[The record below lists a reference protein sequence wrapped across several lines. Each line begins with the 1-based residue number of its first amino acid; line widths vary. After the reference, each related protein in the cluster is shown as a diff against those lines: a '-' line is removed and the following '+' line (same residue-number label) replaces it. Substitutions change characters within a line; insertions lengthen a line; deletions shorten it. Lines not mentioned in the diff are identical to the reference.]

1 MATTTTVVVSPRRTR
16 LPRQVRRGGW
26 TIGVWAL
33 LIAMVGW
40 YSSQIPQFGAF
51 ELTSITKGSIPLV
64 CLAIGQAAIVIG
76 GGVDLG
82 LGAVMLLANVTAAR
96 AMEGKSF
103 AAVIVIGLIVLV
115 GAASVEA
122 LVGWVVSVSGVPDI
136 VVTLATS
143 YIWSGVALKV
153 LPSPGGGTADR
164 LRWLFTGDPSGF
176 SENPIV
182 PLIVMAVAVAAAA
195 MILRRTTTGLS
206 IYAIGSNQ
214 VAARLAGVDERRA
227 RIASY
232 SVGGL
237 FAGLAGLA
245 NLGVT
250 GSGDARFSIGAGATL
265 NSVAAVVLGG
275 VALSGGS
282 GSALGVVAAAII
294 LFLLTPLLS
303 ALGVDSNNAQVVQ
316 GLLIAVVM
324 MVGGLHHLR
333 RQRAS

>member
-1 MATTTTVVVSPRRTR
+1 MSATFAGVSAR

-33 LIAMVGW
+33 LLVLVGW
-40 YSSQIPQFGAF
+40 YATLIPSFGSF
-51 ELTSITKGSIPLV
+51 ELTSITKGGIPLV
-64 CLAIGQAAIVIG
+64 CLAVGQAIIVIG

-82 LGAVMLLANVTAAR
+82 IGAVMLLANVTAAR

-103 AAVIVIGLIVLV
+103 AAAVVIGLLVLV
-115 GAASVEA
+115 GAALLEG

-143 YIWSGVALKV
+143 YIFSGIALKV
-153 LPSPGGGTADR
+153 LPSPGGGAPSR
-164 LRWLFTGDPSGF
+164 WQWLFTGDPTGF
-176 SENPIV
+176 SSNFVV
-182 PLIVMAVAVAAAA
+182 PLIVMAVAVAVA
-195 MILRRTTTGLS
+195 MTVVRRTNTGLS
-206 IYAIGSNQ
+206 IYAIGSNK

-227 RIASY
+227 KIASY
-232 SVGGL
+232 GLGGGL
-237 FAGLAGLA
+237 AGMAGLA

-282 GSALGVVAAAII
+282 GSVLGVVAAAVI
-294 LFLLTPLLS
+294 LFTLTPLLS

-324 MVGGLHHLR
+324 MVGGLLYLR